1 MSTVKIS
8 ALNLLTQANLDS
20 ANDELPIVDDGAG
33 ETKKISPKSLVGGS
47 LADVDITW
55 NNIATTFTAFDMA
68 VTDTASDAAS
78 LLANWTV
85 GGSDRLKLTKDGH
98 LTVVG
103 YLRSSGANTG
113 VGYATGAG
121 GAVTQLTSRTTAVTL
136 NKTCGQITMFAG
148 TLAGHEADE
157 FTLNNTSISST
168 DTVVVSIA
176 SGCAAATRKYYTC
189 TVTSVSTNS
198 CTISVG
204 NNDNS
209 TIPATGTDAPVI
221 SFAVIKAVTA

>member
-55 NNIATTFTAFDMA
+55 NNVATTFTAFDMA

-85 GGSDRLKLTKDGH
+85 GGSNRFKVTKDGH
-98 LTVVG
+98 LSVVG

-113 VGYATGAG
+113 VGYETGAG
-121 GAVTQLTSRTTAVTL
+121 GAVTQLTSKSTAVTL
-136 NKTCGQITMFAG
+136 NKMCGQITMHNA
-148 TLAGHEADE
+148 TLNRSSGVS
-157 FTLNNTSISST
+157 FTLNNTSISSGDAVIVNIKSGAT
-168 DTVVVSIA
+168 LNSYGVCVHAIA
-176 SGCAAATRKYYTC
+176 
-189 TVTSVSTNS
+189 TNS
-198 CTISVG
+198 CVIQLYNLTS
-204 NNDNS
+204 
-209 TIPATGTDAPVI
+209 GTDLSEAVVLT
-221 SFAVIKAVTA
+221 FAVIKAVTA

>member
-33 ETKKISPKSLVGGS
+33 ETKKISPKSIVGGS
-47 LADVDITW
+47 LADIDITW
-55 NNIATTFTAFDMA
+55 NNVATTFTAFDMA

-85 GGSDRLKLTKDGH
+85 GGSDRFKLTKDGH

-121 GAVTQLTSRTTAVTL
+121 GTVTQLTSKSTAVTL
-136 NKTCGQITMFAG
+136 NKTCGAITMHNAQLNRQ
-148 TLAGHEADE
+148 TAVS
-157 FTLNNTSISST
+157 FTLNNTSISSG
-168 DTVVVSIA
+168 DAVIVNIKSGATVDAYIPA
-176 SGCAAATRKYYTC
+176 
-189 TVTSVSTNS
+189 VTAVATNS
-198 CTISVG
+198 CRIQVYNVLS
-204 NNDNS
+204 
-209 TIPATGTDAPVI
+209 GTDLSEAIVLT
-221 SFAVIKAVTA
+221 FAVIKAVTA

>member
-55 NNIATTFTAFDMA
+55 NNVATTFTAFDMA
-68 VTDTASDAAS
+68 ITDTASDAAS

-85 GGSDRLKLTKDGH
+85 GGSDRLKVTKDGH

-121 GAVTQLTSRTTAVTL
+121 GTVTQLTSKSTAVTL
-136 NKTCGQITMFAG
+136 NKMCGQITMHNA
-148 TLAGHEADE
+148 TLNRSSGVS
-157 FTLNNTSISST
+157 FTLNNTSISSGDAVIVNIKSGAT
-168 DTVVVSIA
+168 LNSYGVCVHAIA
-176 SGCAAATRKYYTC
+176 
-189 TVTSVSTNS
+189 TNS
-198 CTISVG
+198 CVIQLYNLTS
-204 NNDNS
+204 
-209 TIPATGTDAPVI
+209 GTDLSEAVVLT
-221 SFAVIKAVTA
+221 FAVIKAVTA

>member
-55 NNIATTFTAFDMA
+55 NNVATTFTAFDMA
-68 VTDTASDAAS
+68 ITDTASDAAS

-121 GAVTQLTSRTTAVTL
+121 GTVTQLTSKSTAVTL
-136 NKTCGQITMFAG
+136 NKTCGAITMHNAQLNRS
-148 TLAGHEADE
+148 TAVS
-157 FTLNNTSISST
+157 FTLNNTSISSGDAVIVNIKSGAT
-168 DTVVVSIA
+168 ADAYTVN
-176 SGCAAATRKYYTC
+176 
-189 TVTSVSTNS
+189 VTAVATNS
-198 CTISVG
+198 CRIQLRNFLS
-204 NNDNS
+204 
-209 TIPATGTDAPVI
+209 GTDLSEAVVLT
-221 SFAVIKAVTA
+221 FAVIKAVTA

>member
-68 VTDTASDAAS
+68 ITDTASDAAS

-85 GGSDRLKLTKDGH
+85 GGSDRFKVTKDGH
-98 LTVVG
+98 LSVVG

-121 GAVTQLTSRTTAVTL
+121 GAVTQLTSKSTAVTL
-136 NKTCGQITMFAG
+136 NTMCGAITMNNA
-148 TLAGHEADE
+148 TLNRETAVS
-157 FTLNNTSISST
+157 FTLNNTSISSG
-168 DTVVVSIA
+168 DAVIVNIK
-176 SGCAAATRKYYTC
+176 SGATANAYNVG
-189 TVTSVSTNS
+189 VTAVATNS
-198 CTISVG
+198 CRIQLHNILS
-204 NNDNS
+204 
-209 TIPATGTDAPVI
+209 GTDLSEAVVI
-221 SFAVIKAVTA
+221 TFAVIKAVTA